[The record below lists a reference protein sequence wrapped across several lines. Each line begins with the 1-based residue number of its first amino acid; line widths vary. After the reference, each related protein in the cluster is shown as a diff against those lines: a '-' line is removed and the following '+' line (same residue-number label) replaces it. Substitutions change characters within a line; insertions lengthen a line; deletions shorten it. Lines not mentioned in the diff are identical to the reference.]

1 MSRKIPNISM
11 AGWLFADLTL
21 LLFVI
26 FLPST
31 VSGEDITREE
41 SNPAVTTTTTT
52 SVAQPLEG
60 RGVIPNPIE
69 IFVNI
74 SGNPPTKD
82 EVIAALEDGLSR
94 SEVSRNIKFGVIQV
108 LAGIGGKDSLEARD
122 DASKRANTIEK
133 VLVAIARADSS
144 SETRLKSWLYTLSG
158 SDKSLAYPTVKLR
171 LFPDNE

>member
-1 MSRKIPNISM
+1 M

-26 FLPST
+26 FLPSD
-31 VSGEDITREE
+31 VSGDDIKKEE
-41 SNPAVTTTTTT
+41 SNSAVATTTTTT
-52 SVAQPLEG
+52 VAQPLEP

-69 IFVNI
+69 ILVNI

-82 EVIAALEDGLSR
+82 EVIATLEDGLSR

-108 LAGIGGKDSLEARD
+108 LAGIQGKDSIEARD
-122 DASKRANTIEK
+122 DASKRANTIEN
-133 VLVAIARADSS
+133 VLIEIARTDSS
-144 SETRLKSWLYTLSG
+144 SETRLKPWLYTLSG
-158 SDKSLAYPTVKLR
+158 SDKSLEYPTVKLR